1 MRRTSD
7 LSQRELRKI
16 STYLDGLLTPQ
27 EADAFE
33 RSLKNDEELAW
44 ALAEIRKTKELIGSL
59 STLTA
64 PRSFALS
71 PEMAGLRITR
81 PSPFLRYATVIAML
95 AFTLTIGADL
105 LLNMAGGMMR
115 SAPAMEVMSD
125 MALEAA
131 PVEAV
136 GGEEPPAA
144 AEMEPAVEE
153 FAAEEPAA
161 ESMPASEMELPDDAA
176 VPAEADADDEEL
188 QSMAAP
194 PDDGGQLQETK
205 ALEGFTEESQE
216 EGFTMQEEPERDTE
230 DAGGISARALD
241 GDPGANAG
249 IEMQEPDRGQVEA
262 PRLWAGISLLRAA
275 QILLGS
281 LALILAGFWLHQ
293 RKSGS

>member
-1 MRRTSD
+1 
-7 LSQRELRKI
+7 
-16 STYLDGLLTPQ
+16 
-27 EADAFE
+27 
-33 RSLKNDEELAW
+33 
-44 ALAEIRKTKELIGSL
+44 
-59 STLTA
+59 
-64 PRSFALS
+64 
-71 PEMAGLRITR
+71 
-81 PSPFLRYATVIAML
+81 
-95 AFTLTIGADL
+95 
-105 LLNMAGGMMR
+105 
-115 SAPAMEVMSD
+115 VMSD

-262 PRLWAGISLLRAA
+262 PQLWAGISLLRAA